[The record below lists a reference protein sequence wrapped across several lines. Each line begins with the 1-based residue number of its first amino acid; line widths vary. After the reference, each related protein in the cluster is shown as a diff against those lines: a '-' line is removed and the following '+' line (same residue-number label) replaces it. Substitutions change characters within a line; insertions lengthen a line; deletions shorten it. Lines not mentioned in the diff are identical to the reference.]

1 MSDNIRNFN
10 DYRKKIIKDEQAT
23 EEINI
28 EIQDPLDFLSADE
41 REEYYRTQHEAMD
54 RERESL
60 SEDSDEFYLD
70 EDFEVK
76 YEEPVKDREPERRS
90 DSRYSEEDRYRES
103 DRRSDSRARESA
115 IMDEDWEPVSSK
127 KERKPKQQKEKS
139 RPQPPKKEK
148 KRPEPK
154 KEKEEFIRK
163 KHRKEV
169 ERRMDDSDDDYDDE
183 GNEFLP
189 LLIVRISSIITGV
202 IILVLIGM
210 ILKNKVYDSYFAPEP
225 DEETTT
231 ETVVGELAG
240 YTKTGDKIVTTADLN
255 LRNTPSTASDD
266 FIVVQVPQGTVLDRV
281 AVSDDG
287 EWAQVQYEDQL
298 LFCVMKYAT
307 VQE

>member
-1 MSDNIRNFN
+1 MTKGFPGGEVMSDNIRNFN
-10 DYRKKIIKDEQAT
+10 DYRKKIINDEQAT
-23 EEINI
+23 EEIDI
-28 EIQDPLDFLSADE
+28 EIQDPLDFLSAEE

-70 EDFEVK
+70 EDFEVE
-76 YEEPVKDREPERRS
+76 YEEPVREPERPRA
-90 DSRYSEEDRYRES
+90 ES
-103 DRRSDSRARESA
+103 SKRESA
-115 IMDEDWEPVSSK
+115 RERSESRDREPAPSK
-127 KERKPKQQKEKS
+127 KER
-139 RPQPPKKEK
+139 RPEPKKEK
-148 KRPEPK
+148 KRPEPPK
-154 KEKEEFIRK
+154 KEKRRPEPKKEKQEFIRK

-169 ERRMDDSDDDYDDE
+169 ERRDTEDDYDDE
-183 GNEFLP
+183 ENEFLP
-189 LLIVRISSIITGV
+189 LLIVRISSIITGIV
-202 IILVLIGM
+202 ILVLIGM
-210 ILKNKVYDSYFAPEP
+210 ILKNKVYDKYFVPDP

-287 EWAQVQYEDQL
+287 EWAQIQYEGQL
-298 LFCVMKYAT
+298 LFCVMKYAQ